1 MGISA
6 AYLGVAKLCEELVSA
21 LEAVRMPTAHVNI
34 FTLIVFSEIQSTE
47 ECVKNVGMALELE
60 RNEKS

>member
-21 LEAVRMPTAHVNI
+21 LEAVRMPTAHVNV
-34 FTLIVFSEIQSTE
+34 TLIVFSEIQSTE